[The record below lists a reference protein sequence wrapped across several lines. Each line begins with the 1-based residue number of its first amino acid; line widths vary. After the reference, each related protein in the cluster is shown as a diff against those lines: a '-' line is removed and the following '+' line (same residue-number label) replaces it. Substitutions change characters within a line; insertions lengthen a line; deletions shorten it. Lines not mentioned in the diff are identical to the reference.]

1 MPWILSK
8 TPELPAYQ
16 TLSHMRQSLVVLG
29 PDGRM
34 PISRLRSGQGAASGN
49 LSLPDLLHGLDQ
61 LLAGVPLLV
70 TFMEQL
76 RANDALIINHKRRG
90 VWDAG
95 KTSGRLLVANAVG
108 VNRLA

>member
-1 MPWILSK
+1 
-8 TPELPAYQ
+8 
-16 TLSHMRQSLVVLG
+16 
-29 PDGRM
+29 M

-108 VNRLA
+108 VNRLAPLIREKQESVLMLRRGALQHLG